1 MLPQTGVTQKIVI
14 PSTGDVQ
21 QWKTVQTAT
30 IPIEKGKQILKII
43 FPKGGYHLKDIRFEQ
58 AE

>member
-1 MLPQTGVTQKIVI
+1 
-14 PSTGDVQ
+14 
-21 QWKTVQTAT
+21 VQTAT